1 MWVRSAAI
9 RPVPAYAQLPPEAF
23 AEVEQWL
30 GNDEAAAEQR
40 LHEAFERFE
49 NEQAVLADRIGSALA
64 RTNDEVA
71 LALGYFLTLAIWLA
85 FAQHQGCKL
94 GTITEMA
101 VTSVEEALAL
111 DEELRGADP
120 VEAVDSDDVVAMEQ
134 PHALDFVNEHVEAAL
149 EVHAGEVDVEA
160 VHTIYRLILV
170 EVLALSYAVL
180 PPDDA
185 LVATGE
191 IQA

>member
-9 RPVPAYAQLPPEAF
+9 RPVPAYAQLPPEVF

-30 GNDEAAAEQR
+30 GSDEAAAEQR

-49 NEQAVLADRIGSALA
+49 SEQAVLADRIGSALA
-64 RTNDEVA
+64 RTSDEVA
-71 LALGYFLTLAIWLA
+71 IALGYFLALAIWLA
-85 FAQHQGCKL
+85 FAQHRDGTL
-94 GTITEMA
+94 RTITETA

-120 VEAVDSDDVVAMEQ
+120 AEGVDSDDVVAMEQ
-134 PHALDFVNEHVEAAL
+134 PHVLNFVNEHVEAAL
-149 EVHAGEVDVEA
+149 EVHVGEVDVEA
-160 VHTIYRLILV
+160 VHAMYRLILV
-170 EVLALSYAVL
+170 EVLALSYAVP

-185 LVATGE
+185 TVATGE
-191 IQA
+191 IEA

>member
-9 RPVPAYAQLPPEAF
+9 RPVPAYAQLPPEVF

-30 GNDEAAAEQR
+30 GSDEAAAEQR
-40 LHEAFERFE
+40 LHEAFDRFE
-49 NEQAVLADRIGSALA
+49 NDQAVLADRIGSALA

-71 LALGYFLTLAIWLA
+71 LALGYFLALAIWLA
-85 FAQHQGCKL
+85 FSEHQGSRLC
-94 GTITEMA
+94 TITETA

-120 VEAVDSDDVVAMEQ
+120 AEAVDSDDVVAMEQ
-134 PHALDFVNEHVEAAL
+134 PHALNFVNEHVEAAL
-149 EVHAGEVDVEA
+149 EVHEGEIDVEA
-160 VHTIYRLILV
+160 VHAMYRLILV
-170 EVLALSYAVL
+170 ELLALSYAVQ
-180 PPDDA
+180 PPDDG

-191 IQA
+191 IEA

>member
-9 RPVPAYAQLPPEAF
+9 RPVPEYAQLPPDAF

-30 GNDEAAAEQR
+30 GSDEAAAEQR

-49 NEQAVLADRIGSALA
+49 HEQCVLADRIGGALA
-64 RTNDEVA
+64 RTSDEVA
-71 LALGYFLTLAIWLA
+71 AALGYFLTLAIWLA
-85 FAQHQGCKL
+85 FAQQQDL
-94 GTITEMA
+94 ELTA
-101 VTSVEEALAL
+101 VSETAISSVEQALAL

-120 VEAVDSDDVVAMEQ
+120 AEAVDSDDVVAMEQ
-134 PHALDFVNEHVEAAL
+134 PHALDFVNEHIEAAL
-149 EVHAGEVDVEA
+149 EVHAGDVDVEA
-160 VHTIYRLILV
+160 VGAMYRLVLV

-180 PPDDA
+180 PPDDM
-185 LVATGE
+185 VGATGE